1 MTFKRIVAAA
11 LMTLLSASAALAQ
24 KEPIKIGVINVLSGA
39 FGAYGKSG
47 KQGAEMA
54 IDEINAAGGVLGRKI
69 VFTQVDDQGK
79 PDVSMQEARRLILNE
94 KVNFLLGID
103 SSNAALAVAPLTNEF
118 KIPLVVTHAATPK
131 LTEACMPYVFRT
143 SNNARMDAIAA
154 AELAAKLPYK
164 RWANIGPDY
173 EFGHVSWEDFIA
185 RLKQLKPDVEVVT
198 EQWPKGNEANY
209 TPYITALVQA
219 KPEAVFSALWAG
231 DLVTFTRQANAFGF
245 FKQIKLFEDVIGA
258 SLESLV
264 PLGKEAPQGALY
276 STRYWFL
283 HPDNARNKAF
293 VEAYHK
299 RFNEYPSYNA
309 EEHYAGVHM
318 LAAAIKKAG
327 SLDPDAIKKAFEA
340 DGGMTYEAP
349 EGKKWMRPADHQVF
363 EDLVW
368 GYTTQSPQYPFAVLK
383 DVTVVAEKSTVYPT
397 KCGK

>member
-1 MTFKRIVAAA
+1 MTWKRMLCVA
-11 LMTLLSASAALAQ
+11 LVVLLGASAALAQ
-24 KEPIKIGVINVLSGA
+24 KEPIKIGLINVLSGA

-54 IDEINAAGGVLGRKI
+54 IDEINASGGVLGRKI
-69 VFTQVDDQGK
+69 TFVQVDDQGK
-79 PDVSMQEARRLILNE
+79 PDVSAQEARRLILNE
-94 KVNFLLGID
+94 KVNFLVGID
-103 SSNAALAVAPLTNEF
+103 SSSAALAVAPLTNEF
-118 KIPLVVTHAATPK
+118 KIPLIVTHAATPK
-131 LTEACMPYVFRT
+131 LTEGCMPYVFRT
-143 SNNARMDAIAA
+143 SNNARMDAMAA

-185 RLKQLKPDVEVVT
+185 HLKQLKPDVEVVS
-198 EQWPKGNEANY
+198 EQWPKGNESNY

-219 KPEAVFSALWAG
+219 RPEAVFSALWAG

-245 FKQIKLFEDVIGA
+245 FKQVKLFEDVIGA
-258 SLESLV
+258 SLESLT

-283 HPDNARNKAF
+283 HPDTARNKAF

-309 EEHYAGVHM
+309 EEHYAGMHM

-327 SLDPDAIKKAFEA
+327 SLDPEAIKKAFEA

-368 GYTTQSPQYPFAVLK
+368 GYTTQSPQYPFAILK
-383 DVTVVAEKSTVYPT
+383 DITVVPEKSTVYPT